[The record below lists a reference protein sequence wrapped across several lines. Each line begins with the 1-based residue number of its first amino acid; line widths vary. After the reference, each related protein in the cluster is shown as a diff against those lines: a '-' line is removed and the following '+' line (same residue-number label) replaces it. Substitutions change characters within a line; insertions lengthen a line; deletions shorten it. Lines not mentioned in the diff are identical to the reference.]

1 MAFFLVTG
9 GAGFI
14 GSNLVNRLVQD
25 GHRVRVLDNFR
36 AGKFDKRLNE
46 QAEYINGDIRNIQDV
61 EKSLVGV
68 DGIFHLSAIPRMS
81 YSVEHPQETNETN
94 VQGTINILVS
104 ARDAGVKRVVF
115 SSSSSVY
122 GGCEYGKELQED
134 MVPHPM
140 SPYGLQKWIGE
151 EYMKMF
157 SSLYGISTISLRYFN
172 VYGPLMDPNGGYA
185 LVMGKFIAQK
195 ERGEAMT
202 VCGDGEYY
210 RDYTHVNDVVEANV
224 LAMQSDRLFKG
235 EVVNIGYGEPHSVNE
250 IVSILGGESTFVAD
264 RPGDPRWTKA
274 NNTRAKELLGWDPKI
289 SMKDG
294 LQELDMSMFV

>member
-68 DGIFHLSAIPRMS
+68 DGIFHLAAIPRMS